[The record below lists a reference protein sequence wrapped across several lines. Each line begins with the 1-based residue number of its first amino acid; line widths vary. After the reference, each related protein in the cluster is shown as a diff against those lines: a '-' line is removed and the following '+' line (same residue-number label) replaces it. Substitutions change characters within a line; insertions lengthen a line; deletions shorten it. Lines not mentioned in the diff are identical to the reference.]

1 MRIADKVTAYFIDRK
16 IIAPEKRDIFE
27 YGFELIFADSI
38 NFAII
43 LLASAWFHALDVG
56 IVYLLCFVSTR
67 IFCGGFHADTHML
80 CAVSMIAMFCCFMVA
95 YRTLDVTQTHIIF
108 SGLVI
113 AWVPIIGYAPVIYKN
128 KPLSHQYRKKNRRK
142 ALLICGVWTLISV
155 VFILSGIQLGV
166 AIAVTIWIVS
176 VGIIC
181 GKIKSV
187 WKGGNDDEWS
197 GFDSV

>member
-142 ALLICGVWTLISV
+142 ALVICGVWTLISV

-197 GFDSV
+197 GFVSV

>member
-16 IIAPEKRDIFE
+16 IIAPEKRDMFE

-142 ALLICGVWTLISV
+142 ALVICGVWTLISV

>member
-1 MRIADKVTAYFIDRK
+1 MRIANKVTAYFIDRK
-16 IIAPEKRDIFE
+16 IIATEKRNIFE

-142 ALLICGVWTLISV
+142 ALVICGVWTLISV

>member
-1 MRIADKVTAYFIDRK
+1 MRIANKVTAYFIDRK
-16 IIAPEKRDIFE
+16 IIATEKRNIFE

-142 ALLICGVWTLISV
+142 ALVICGVWTLISV

-176 VGIIC
+176 IGIIC
-181 GKIKSV
+181 GKAKSA
-187 WKGGNDDEWS
+187 WKEGKDGEWS
-197 GFDSV
+197 EFDSV

>member
-142 ALLICGVWTLISV
+142 ALVICGVWTLISV

>member
-1 MRIADKVTAYFIDRK
+1 MRIANKVTAYFIDRK

-142 ALLICGVWTLISV
+142 ALVICGVWTLISV

>member
-1 MRIADKVTAYFIDRK
+1 M
-16 IIAPEKRDIFE
+16 
-27 YGFELIFADSI
+27 IFADSI

-142 ALLICGVWTLISV
+142 ALVICGVWTLISV

>member
-142 ALLICGVWTLISV
+142 ALVICGIWTLISV

>member
-113 AWVPIIGYAPVIYKN
+113 AWIPIIGYAPVIHEN
-128 KPLSHQYRKKNRRK
+128 KPLSRQYRKRNRRK
-142 ALLICGVWTLISV
+142 ALVICGIWTLISV

-176 VGIIC
+176 IGIIC
-181 GKIKSV
+181 GKAKSA
-187 WKGGNDDEWS
+187 WKEGKDGEWS
-197 GFDSV
+197 EFDSV